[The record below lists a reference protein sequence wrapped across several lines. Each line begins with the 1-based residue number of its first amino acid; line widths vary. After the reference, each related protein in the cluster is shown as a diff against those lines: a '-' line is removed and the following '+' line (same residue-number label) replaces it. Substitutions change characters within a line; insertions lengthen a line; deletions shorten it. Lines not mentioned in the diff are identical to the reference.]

1 MLFRFAAACAFFFAL
16 AVPAQAA
23 VRPVAGS
30 GPAGLKGFLLRADEP
45 AKNVFPRTPSFAWKP
60 VDGAIRYEFQLS
72 TSSVFR
78 ENGIVF
84 TDETLT
90 SPAASV
96 PLTLPWITG
105 SPYSLYARVRA
116 VNEKTIT
123 RWSKPFG
130 FNLRW
135 ETQPK
140 PLPSYPGLLRWTPV
154 EGARGYQVWFID
166 IPKIVTVNTNVV
178 DEREFF
184 TFHQGTQWIS
194 NVRWRI
200 RALRWIENKT
210 VNGLPPVSYGPWS
223 PVYSSV
229 NPPFAV
235 GAAGLTATASDVV
248 AKGGSNDSAH
258 RLMPAFVYSGN
269 QAAGGTTAELYRVYV
284 FTDRDCINPVFKGAL
299 VGGPAYAPRPFG
311 PLSLP
316 RTMTELQAARGGYL
330 ADGDEGAQYTAD
342 YGTVKTTES
351 EPSAT
356 PLTTL
361 KPVEGAAPASSS
373 SSGGTT
379 PAPGPAAPPQI
390 VVDASVKLGAPV
402 DLWDTDWPEGGYYWT
417 VIPVLAQ
424 SPPALTT
431 SLVALALSGAKEI
444 EVPAGSGLAVGDT
457 ITIGPA
463 PGEQVVVVTV
473 AGTKITISRALTA
486 SHGPGEPVV
495 RTSGNLEYREL
506 ELPQE
511 ACASGRVMRFGKT
524 SEPAL
529 TSSSAPFAS
538 GLSPTGRLIAAATK
552 TPRFYGT
559 PHVAW
564 TPALGAAVYEV
575 QWSKT
580 GYPFRAEVDTRIG
593 TKGFLTLATS
603 AILPLKPGTWWYRV
617 RGINY
622 SLPTG
627 AQQMSWSDPAKIIVS
642 KPRFRVERGR

>member
-1 MLFRFAAACAFFFAL
+1 MLLRLAACCAFLLAL
-16 AVPAQAA
+16 AAPAHAA
-23 VRPVAGS
+23 VRPVAGAA
-30 GPAGLKGFLLRADEP
+30 PAGLKGFLLRADEP
-45 AKNVFPRTPSFAWKP
+45 AQDVFPRTPSFAWKP
-60 VDGAIRYEFQLS
+60 VAGAIRYEFQLS

-105 SPYSLYARVRA
+105 SPHSLYARVRA
-116 VNEKTIT
+116 VLEKTISP
-123 RWSKPFG
+123 WSKPFG

-166 IPKIVTVNTNVV
+166 IPKIVTVHSNVV

-194 NVRWRI
+194 KVRWRI

-235 GAAGLTATASDVV
+235 GPVGLTATASDIV
-248 AKGGSNDSAH
+248 AKGRSSDDAH
-258 RLMPAFVYSGN
+258 RLMPAFVYTGN
-269 QAAGGTTAELYRVYV
+269 QAIGGATTELYRVYV
-284 FTDRDCINPVFKGAL
+284 FTDRDCVNPIYKGAL
-299 VGGPAYAPRPFG
+299 VGSPAYAPRPFG

-316 RTMTELQAARGGYL
+316 RTLAALQAARAGYL
-330 ADGDEGAQYTAD
+330 ADGDEGTQYTAD
-342 YGTVKTTES
+342 FGTVKTTES

-356 PLTTL
+356 PLTAL
-361 KPVEGAAPASSS
+361 KPAEGATAKPSAPAS
-373 SSGGTT
+373 
-379 PAPGPAAPPQI
+379 GPAAPPQI

-402 DLWDTDWPEGGYYWT
+402 DLWDTDWPRGGYYWT
-417 VIPVLAQ
+417 AVPVLAA
-424 SPPALTT
+424 SPPSLTT
-431 SLVALALSGAKEI
+431 SLIALALSGAKEI
-444 EVPAGSGLAVGDT
+444 EVPAASGLAVGDT

-463 PGEQVVVVTV
+463 PGEQVVVVAV
-473 AGTKITISRALTA
+473 EGSKITLSRALTA

-511 ACASGRVMRFGKT
+511 VCASGRVMRFGKT

-552 TPRFYGT
+552 TPKFYGT

-580 GYPFRAEVDTRIG
+580 GYPFRAEVDARLG
-593 TKGFLTLATS
+593 TKGFLTLGTS

-627 AQQMSWSDPAKIIVS
+627 AQQMSWSEPAKIVVS
-642 KPRFRVERGR
+642 KPRFRVER

>member
-1 MLFRFAAACAFFFAL
+1 MLFRLAACCAFLLAL
-16 AVPAQAA
+16 AAPAHAA

-30 GPAGLKGFLLRADEP
+30 GPNGLKGFLLRADEP
-45 AKNVFPRTPSFAWKP
+45 VRNVFSRTPSFAWKP
-60 VDGAIRYEFQLS
+60 VPGAIRYEFQLS

-84 TDETLT
+84 SDEMLT

-105 SPYSLYARVRA
+105 SPYSLYARARA
-116 VNEKTIT
+116 VLKDTIT
-123 RWSKPFG
+123 PWSKPFG

-166 IPKIVTVNTNVV
+166 IPKFVSVHTNVV
-178 DEREFF
+178 DEREFY
-184 TFHQGTQWIS
+184 TFHQGTQWMS
-194 NVRWRI
+194 TVRWRI
-200 RALRWIENKT
+200 RAIRWIDNKS

-235 GAAGLTATASDVV
+235 GPLGLTATASDVV
-248 AKGGSNDSAH
+248 AKGRSSDPAH
-258 RLMPAFVYSGN
+258 RLMPAFVFTGN
-269 QAAGGTTAELYRVYV
+269 QAATGTTTELYRVYA
-284 FTDRDCINPVFKGAL
+284 FTDRDCLNPVFKSAL
-299 VGGPAYAPRPFG
+299 VGSPAYAPRPFG

-316 RTMTELQAARGGYL
+316 RTMVALQTARAGYL

-342 YGTVKTTES
+342 YGTVKATEA
-351 EPSAT
+351 EPAAT
-356 PLTTL
+356 PLTEL
-361 KPVEGAAPASSS
+361 KPAEGSPSSSASSPS
-373 SSGGTT
+373 TPSTT
-379 PAPGPAAPPQI
+379 GPAAPGKI
-390 VVDASVKLGAPV
+390 VIEESVKLGAPV
-402 DLWDTDWPEGGYYWT
+402 DLWDTEWPEGGYYWT
-417 VIPVLAQ
+417 VIPVAAQ
-424 SPPALTT
+424 QPAALIT
-431 SLVALALSGAKEI
+431 SLVAIALSGAKEI
-444 EVPAGSGLAVGDT
+444 EVPGDSGLAVGDT
-457 ITIGPA
+457 ISIGPD
-463 PGEQVVVVTV
+463 PGEQVVVVAV
-473 AGTKITISRALTA
+473 SGTKLTISRALTA
-486 SHGPGEPVV
+486 SHGAGEPVV
-495 RTSGNLEYREL
+495 RVSGNLVYREMD
-506 ELPQE
+506 LPQE
-511 ACASGRVMRFGKT
+511 ACAAGRVMRFGKT

-538 GLSPTGRLIAAATK
+538 GLSPTGRLISAATK